1 LNFICSP
8 IFNVKIEPLTRIL
21 SFPAFSLQ
29 KTFSPPSYCSIPIS
43 NNMLHIFPAPSYI
56 LIEFPK
62 SIIILLKSEENI
74 ADGTPKSHVEQ

>member
-1 LNFICSP
+1 
-8 IFNVKIEPLTRIL
+8 
-21 SFPAFSLQ
+21 
-29 KTFSPPSYCSIPIS
+29 
-43 NNMLHIFPAPSYI
+43 MLHIFPAPSYI